1 MNLKDSQ
8 DLQHL
13 QDSQKIFNLGLSWV
27 EFSQLKDL
35 MEHTKHSELEA
46 DHYEKLKFIS
56 SRTINSILNK
66 LKKLGFQE
74 GAKSDDFFF
83 NDNNPY

>member
-13 QDSQKIFNLGLSWV
+13 QDSQEIFNLGLSWV

-66 LKKLGFQE
+66 LKKLVFQE

-83 NDNNPY
+83 NNNNPY